1 MRHCICAERDK
12 YHPEWSPA
20 CRIQHLPCIVSLIF
34 VSNWELRSLFLRF
47 QVAISEYLGSP
58 LWSDYL
64 IGNQVISHALFKTK
78 IVVLCSL
85 LVMVCLM
92 VDLCETCFYASHYSL
107 RLYRLFDSCFGKG
120 FYGFIIRCFDVIYHT
135 NPSWH
140 CMMIWTWLDRYMAG
154 PSTLH
159 ITLPL

>member
-34 VSNWELRSLFLRF
+34 VSNWELRSLSFRRLRF
-47 QVAISEYLGSP
+47 PNTWGHHYEVITYL
-58 LWSDYL
+58 
-64 IGNQVISHALFKTK
+64 VTK
-78 IVVLCSL
+78 SFHMLYSRHEIVVLCSL
-85 LVMVCLM
+85 LVVVCLM
-92 VDLCETCFYASHYSL
+92 IDLCETWFYATHYSL

-120 FYGFIIRCFDVIYHT
+120 FYGFMIRCFDVIYHT

-140 CMMIWTWLDRYMAG
+140 CMMIWTWIDRYTAG